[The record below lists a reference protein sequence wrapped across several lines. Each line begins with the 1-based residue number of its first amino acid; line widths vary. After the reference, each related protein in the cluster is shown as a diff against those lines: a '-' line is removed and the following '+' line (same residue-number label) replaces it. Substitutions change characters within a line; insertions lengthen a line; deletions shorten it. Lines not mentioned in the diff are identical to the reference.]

1 LIWKEFVGYVKSRDK
16 KVKDLEGMIKKKE
29 KDLTQKDKLVGVL
42 QESLKETETVFLSMQ
57 GQVKKFADFITN
69 TEKELQ
75 SLAEKNVSLK
85 SEFEQEKI
93 LINYK
98 LKAEGEAKHRMEE
111 KMKYYEQLEE
121 QIKEVRRVSQETELS
136 YETWIIEQ

>member
-1 LIWKEFVGYVKSRDK
+1 
-16 KVKDLEGMIKKKE
+16 
-29 KDLTQKDKLVGVL
+29 
-42 QESLKETETVFLSMQ
+42 MQ

>member
-1 LIWKEFVGYVKSRDK
+1 
-16 KVKDLEGMIKKKE
+16 
-29 KDLTQKDKLVGVL
+29 
-42 QESLKETETVFLSMQ
+42 MQ
-57 GQVKKFADFITN
+57 VQVKKFADFITN

-93 LINYK
+93 LMNYK
-98 LKAEGEAKHRMEE
+98 LKAEGEAKYRMEE

>member
-1 LIWKEFVGYVKSRDK
+1 MGYVKSRDK